1 MDPAEQPVCLTDLPQ
16 FVGLDVCRLVLS
28 AHEIMYPE
36 EALKAWLVQFDYGNP
51 IAAGN
56 A

>member
-16 FVGLDVCRLVLS
+16 FSGLDVCRLVLS
-28 AHEIMYPE
+28 AHEIQYPQ
-36 EALKAWLVQFDYGNP
+36 EALKAWIIQFDCGNV